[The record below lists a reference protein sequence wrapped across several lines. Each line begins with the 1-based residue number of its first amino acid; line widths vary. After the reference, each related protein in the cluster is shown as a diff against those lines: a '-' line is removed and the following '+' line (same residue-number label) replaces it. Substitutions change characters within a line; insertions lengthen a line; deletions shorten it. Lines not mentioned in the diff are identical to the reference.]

1 MKYWRGGLMVH
12 FLRPYQVNFLFL
24 RFGGFVFEKHSSHDS
39 DRQGVLIRKSTL
51 GLLLIYSAVS

>member
-1 MKYWRGGLMVH
+1 MVH

-24 RFGGFVFEKHSSHDS
+24 RFGGFVFEKHSSHYDS

-51 GLLLIYSAVS
+51 GLLLIVL